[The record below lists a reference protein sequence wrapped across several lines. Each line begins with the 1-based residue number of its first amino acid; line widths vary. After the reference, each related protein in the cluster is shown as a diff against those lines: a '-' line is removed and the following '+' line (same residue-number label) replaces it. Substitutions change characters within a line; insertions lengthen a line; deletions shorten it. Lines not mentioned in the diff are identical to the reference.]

1 MSSRWKSACE
11 LIDGDNENSLLEY
24 LQNVNM
30 ECVFISIKVQTVLF
44 QSNEV
49 LLLNMPGEVS
59 LTNVPEVL

>member
-30 ECVFISIKVQTVLF
+30 ECVFISIKIQTVLF

-59 LTNVPEVL
+59 FTNVPEVL